1 MKLKKG
7 FFQPQRKHV
16 YICQKK
22 RIAKNE
28 SFTQDQVGEEKERYL
43 INISLMSL
51 KTLKD
56 YDVLGWRGEF
66 YIKCDGEKLFKARW
80 PNKGTIKLQRNQEF
94 VSKADM
100 SLWSQFKTVCA
111 DESIIVP
118 VKVILREK
126 DPMKKDS
133 TIAEQ
138 EYEIRLPQKTEYV
151 ILQDEKEKTKAKLR
165 IQVTR
170 TRY

>member
-1 MKLKKG
+1 MSRRYYAKGKKT
-7 FFQPQRKHV
+7 
-16 YICQKK
+16 Y
-22 RIAKNE
+22 AKDQ
-28 SFTQDQVGEEKERYL
+28 SFDQDQVGEEKERFL

-56 YDVLGWRGEF
+56 YDIMGWRGEF
-66 YIKCDGEKLFKARW
+66 YFKCDGEKLFKARW

-94 VSKADM
+94 TSKADM
-100 SLWSQFKTVCA
+100 SLWSQFKTVRA

-126 DPMKKDS
+126 DPLRKDQE
-133 TIAEQ
+133 IAAQ
-138 EYEIRLPQKTEYV
+138 EFEIRLPQKTQYV
-151 ILQDEKEKTKAKLR
+151 ILQDDKERTKAKLR
-165 IQVTR
+165 IQATR